1 MFQSVAVVGAGA
13 MGLAMV
19 ERFVAAGLRTA
30 VYDRSASAVERAVTA
45 GAVAGASAAEVA
57 AASDSVSV
65 MVRTDDQMLD
75 CVLGA
80 DGALGG
86 LRPGT
91 LLLLHS
97 TVLPST
103 TRTIGE
109 VARAQGVAVAD
120 ACIAGVPA
128 VVRAGQAVC
137 IAGGDAALI
146 ERITPHLLLLVAR
159 VIRMGPLG
167 CGNLA
172 KVVRNLVNLTDRL
185 VLNEGLQMMTA
196 AGIAAEPA
204 VEMLELIYDSRLH
217 ELEED
222 ARLDQVRP
230 QGNLFDTI
238 LPLARRI
245 ADDLSVNARL
255 THALAELDW

>member
-1 MFQSVAVVGAGA
+1 
-13 MGLAMV
+13 MGLAMI
-19 ERFVAAGLRTA
+19 ERFVAAGLRTR
-30 VYDRSASAVERAVTA
+30 VYDVSAPAMERAVAA
-45 GAVAGASAAEVA
+45 GAVAGTSPAEVA
-57 AASDSVSV
+57 AASESVSV
-65 MVRTDDQMLD
+65 MVRTDDQMLES
-75 CVLGA
+75 VLGPR
-80 DGALGG
+80 GALAG
-86 LRPGT
+86 LRPGS

-97 TVLPST
+97 TILPST

-109 VARAQGVAVAD
+109 VAQAQGVAIAD

-137 IAGGDAALI
+137 IAGGDAALVD
-146 ERITPHLLLLVAR
+146 RITPHLLHLVAR

-167 CGNLA
+167 CGNIA

-185 VLNEGLQMMTA
+185 VLIEGLQMMTA
-196 AGIAAEPA
+196 AGIPAPSA
-204 VEMLELIYDSRLH
+204 VEMLELIYNSRLQ

-238 LPLARRI
+238 LPLARRV
-245 ADDLSVNARL
+245 ADDLTVDARL